1 MSNAMKRITT
11 QRPAANGGAFD
22 AAVIAPLAD

>member
-1 MSNAMKRITT
+1 MSAAMKHIPT
-11 QRPAANGGAFD
+11 QRPAANGGAFG